1 MQWTSKC
8 LFEIALNQNGA
19 VNLLSL
25 AVALRNDRNAEVTAE
40 AGETGV

>member
-1 MQWTSKC
+1 MSVRNCTK
-8 LFEIALNQNGA
+8 QNGA

-25 AVALRNDRNAEVTAE
+25 AVALRNDRNAEVTSE